1 MSNRNMPFLQRIL
14 PAKSLNT
21 RALVSIILL
30 SVVVVML
37 TTSVLMFF
45 KKHNTTTSL
54 VHTVLG
60 LAFLLV
66 ILLHLKNNF
75 APIKQY
81 LKVRQRS
88 KGGRLNVAAPLA
100 VALVVVVTAL
110 SIGQFRPLLSFY
122 AWGSSLRAGEKAA
135 EQTSFSYL
143 RVNRESP
150 AGIGDSLT
158 IDLRKGPYFGWP
170 QYAVW
175 LETLEGE
182 LIQPLYVT
190 EKLANNRFENRV
202 TLKDSS
208 VVLTDNSALADDGV
222 WEQTF
227 DVVHEPTSAEKRFR
241 PESLPV
247 FLHKIAQAE
256 GSPTS
261 SATPDLD
268 GYSGAT
274 LTENFLLK
282 TSTDDTATQ
291 PYKIRLE
298 INQSFDFNHYYSS
311 NRFPDDHVYSGDG
324 FSAQPSVI
332 YEAVIDP
339 TSPQQFYPMAIVGHG
354 HHSGRDGV
362 LYEDL
367 SNLTTALEIIDRVIV
382 ETR

>member
-1 MSNRNMPFLQRIL
+1 MSERKLQLLQRIL

-21 RALVSIILL
+21 RALVSVILL

-37 TTSVLMFF
+37 ATSVLMFF
-45 KKHNTTTSL
+45 KKHTTTTSL

-60 LAFLLV
+60 LAFLLAIV
-66 ILLHLKNNF
+66 FHLKNNF
-75 APIKQY
+75 GPIKQY
-81 LKVRQRS
+81 LKFRQRG
-88 KGGRLNVAAPLA
+88 KGGRLNLAAPLA
-100 VALVVVVTAL
+100 VVLVAILTGL

-122 AWGSSLRAGEKAA
+122 AWGSSLRAGEKSA
-135 EQTSFSYL
+135 EQTRFSYL
-143 RVNRESP
+143 RVDQESP
-150 AGIGDSLT
+150 VDTGNSLT

-190 EKLANNRFENRV
+190 SSLANNRFENRV
-202 TLKDSS
+202 TLKDSD
-208 VVLTDNSALADDGV
+208 VILTDNTVLADDEA

-227 DVVHEPTSAEKRFR
+227 DIVHEPASAEMRVR

-247 FLHKIAQAE
+247 FLHKVAQA
-256 GSPTS
+256 GDRS
-261 SATPDLD
+261 SSGATLDLD

-274 LTENFLLK
+274 LTENFLLR
-282 TSTDDTATQ
+282 TRTENSVTQ
-291 PYKIRLE
+291 SYKIRLE
-298 INQSFDFNHYYSS
+298 INQSFDFNNYYSS
-311 NRFPDDHVYSGDG
+311 NRFPDDAIYSGDG
-324 FSAQPSVI
+324 FSAQPSVV

-339 TSPQQFYPMAIVGHG
+339 TASQQFYPMALAGHG

-362 LYEDL
+362 LYGDL